1 MIRNING
8 VEFKYEDGKLYR
20 LHKGTKKWV
29 CCNDFKPNSK
39 GYIKISINKKDFYLD
54 IIISQFET
62 K

>member
-20 LHKGTKKWV
+20 LHKQSKKWL
-29 CCNDFKPNSK
+29 CCSDNKPNSR
-39 GYIKISINKKDFYLD
+39 GYIKIKINKKYFYID

>member
-20 LHKGTKKWV
+20 LYKRSKKWK
-29 CCNDFKPNSK
+29 CCNDNKPNSK
-39 GYIKISINKKDFYLD
+39 GYIKIQINKKFYYID